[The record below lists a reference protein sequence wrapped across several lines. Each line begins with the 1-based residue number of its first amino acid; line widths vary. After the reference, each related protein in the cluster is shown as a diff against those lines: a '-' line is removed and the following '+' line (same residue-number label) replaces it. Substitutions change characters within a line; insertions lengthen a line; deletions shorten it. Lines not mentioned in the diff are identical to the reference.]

1 MSSKR
6 IVGALLLLAIGAG
19 LGLGVAAMVGGDD
32 DDPSVADLPVETT
45 TTVERPDE
53 DRNPEAA
60 ELYDL
65 VTAFTGLTVHATYR
79 VEVADRPEATS
90 IIEIWQKDG
99 QVRQEA
105 TVQAG
110 PGANGKVAI
119 LDLDDRVVLCQ
130 QPPGGDYTCGL
141 VSEDQVTAFDSLRT
155 NLIAD
160 LAEQDVEVRDDTV
173 DGRDVRCFSIAVAQA
188 SEICVT
194 DDGVLARIASPEG
207 SFELIDFDTDV
218 EDDVFTPPA
227 TPGPGAV
234 PGSAT

>member
-19 LGLGVAAMVGGDD
+19 IGLGVAAMVGDDD

-65 VTAFTGLTVHATYR
+65 VTAFTGLTIHASYR
-79 VEVADRPEATS
+79 VEVADRPEASS

-105 TVQAG
+105 TVQSG
-110 PGANGKVAI
+110 PGADGKVAM

-130 QPPGGDYTCGL
+130 QPAGGEYTCGL
-141 VSEDQVTAFDSLRT
+141 VSEEQATAFDSLRT
-155 NLIAD
+155 SLIAD
-160 LAEQDVEVRDDTV
+160 LGEQEVEVRDDTI
-173 DGRDVRCFSIAVAQA
+173 DDRDVRCFAIAVAQA

-207 SFELIDFDTDV
+207 SFELIDFDRDV
-218 EDDVFTPPA
+218 DEDVFTPPA
-227 TPGPGAV
+227 TPGASGA
-234 PGSAT
+234 PSSAT